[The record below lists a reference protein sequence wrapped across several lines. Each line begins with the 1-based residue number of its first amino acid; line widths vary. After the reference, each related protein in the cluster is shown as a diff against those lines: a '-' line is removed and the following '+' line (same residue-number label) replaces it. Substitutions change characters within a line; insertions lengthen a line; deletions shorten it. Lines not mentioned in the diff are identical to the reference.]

1 MTRWTAPSR
10 PAPNWRTA
18 GADVRL
24 LIRGASLVSAAVLT
38 AGCVSTISG
47 QAIVPDVERTDRQL
61 VIGYFERGNA
71 AAGEGSDAQ
80 QRFFTSTQHPDFDS
94 VSCDLDGLTLA
105 FDPTLST
112 LRRDDRWVPQGGKT
126 PRGRV
131 YVVAVTL
138 TVQQQSAV
146 LGTQIGLVHLVV
158 LDNAIYGFAPC
169 PS

>member
-10 PAPNWRTA
+10 PVPNWLTA
-18 GADVRL
+18 GADVRFL
-24 LIRGASLVSAAVLT
+24 VRAASLVSAAALT
-38 AGCVSTISG
+38 AGCVSMISG
-47 QAIVPDVERTDRQL
+47 RAVVPDVERADRQQ
-61 VIGYFERGNA
+61 VVGYFERGNA

-80 QRFFTSTQHPDFDS
+80 QRFFASTQHPDFGS
-94 VSCDLDGLTLA
+94 AGCDLDGLTLT

-112 LRRDDRWVPQGGKT
+112 LRRDDRWAPQGGKT

-131 YVVAVTL
+131 YVVAVTF
-138 TVQQQSAV
+138 TVQQQNVV